1 MSLQIVPLKLRVSLW
16 GGLVL
21 IYSIPPPSPQTLTHS
36 SSFLSSTHP
45 PLSPMRSSLP
55 ALGRGRTFPLIPF
68 PGLWSSGGAC
78 LLPPGCPFLPSQ
90 PCCSSETPPLHEPFF
105 AAGDWFP
112 HLHTSFLS
120 VFHPY
125 AHSELWPQG
134 IVTSVAT
141 GPSQKDTNLRS

>member
-16 GGLVL
+16 GVIL
-21 IYSIPPPSPQTLTHS
+21 IYSISPSPAPDSHPLFLI
-36 SSFLSSTHP
+36 SFLHP
-45 PLSPMRSSLP
+45 PVLQSNASSLP
-55 ALGRGRTFPLIPF
+55 ALGRGRTFPLVRF
-68 PGLWSSGGAC
+68 PGLWSSGDAC
-78 LLPPGCPFLPSQ
+78 LLPPGCPFLLSQ
-90 PCCSSETPPLHEPFF
+90 PCCSSETPPLYEPSF

-120 VFHPY
+120 VFHPS

-141 GPSQKDTNLRS
+141 GPSQKDTNLRA